1 MQMPRYLR
9 SLPVILAT
17 GLATAAAADAAEK
30 SQHTCRSGDVVRR
43 VVIEVGDLGT
53 GLPCEVVYW
62 KDTETPGVRRV
73 LWNART
79 DTAFCESKAA
89 GLVKKLGTSGWQ
101 CDGADDAVPSE
112 QAALQAQPAEAQPA
126 VQQRDDPALSTAV
139 PALDAAALDKALP
152 RVEPAAAAPLPAPT
166 ATTPVSPVATITPE
180 PQTQT
185 AALTP
190 QAPLPVQATEQ
201 LQAVI
206 RQNLDSLN
214 KSVDGDF
221 VAEVGQFGDLNGDGQ
236 DDAVV
241 FFNYESSTA
250 DFTQFV
256 AAYVLDDDGYHLA
269 ATKPIGAEE
278 RAIEKVEVESIVN
291 GLIQLKLHLN
301 DASQT
306 ENRRAAMT
314 LRDGRLVEIE

>member
-9 SLPVILAT
+9 SLPVILAA
-17 GLATAAAADAAEK
+17 GLATAAADAAEK
-30 SQHTCRSGDVVRR
+30 SNYTCRSGDVVRR
-43 VVIEVGDLGT
+43 VVIEVGDPGT

-79 DTAFCESKAA
+79 DAAFCESKAA

-101 CDGADDAVPSE
+101 CDANPELAPTE
-112 QAALQAQPAEAQPA
+112 QAALQEQPAQAQPSL
-126 VQQRDDPALSTAV
+126 QQQDDPALNTTV
-139 PALDAAALDKALP
+139 PALDAAALSKQVPQSDQA
-152 RVEPAAAAPLPAPT
+152 ESAPLAAVT
-166 ATTPVSPVATITPE
+166 STVPVSPSETAAPE
-180 PQTQT
+180 PSTQT
-185 AALTP
+185 AAL
-190 QAPLPVQATEQ
+190 APKTQPSLQATEQ

-206 RQNLDSLN
+206 SQNLDSLN

-221 VAEVGQFGDLNGDGQ
+221 EAEVGQFGDLNGDGQ

-241 FFNYESSTA
+241 FFNYQSSTA

-256 AAYVLDDDGYHLA
+256 AAYVLDNDGYHLA

-278 RAIEKVEVESIVN
+278 RAIERVEVESIVE

-306 ENRRAAMT
+306 ENRRAALT